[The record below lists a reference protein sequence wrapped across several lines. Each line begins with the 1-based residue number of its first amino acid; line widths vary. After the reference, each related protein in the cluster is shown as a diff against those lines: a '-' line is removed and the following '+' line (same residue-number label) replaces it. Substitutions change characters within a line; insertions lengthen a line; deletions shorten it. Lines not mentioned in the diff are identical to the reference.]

1 MQDLIVVKQLPQIEE
16 HLKELSLEVEQK
28 VENAKSLVCTE
39 ENVTTIKQIRASLNK
54 EFKEVENQRKIVKEQ
69 ILAPYM
75 QFEEI
80 YKMYISDKYK
90 SADNDLKEKI
100 DSTENELKNIK
111 EQEIKDY
118 FEEYKKAN
126 NIDFVAYS
134 QARINVTLSASRKSL
149 KEQAK
154 QFIDKIV
161 DDLKLIDTQEH
172 KTEILVEYKQSL
184 NVSQAI
190 TSVTNRFKAIEEEKK
205 RQEELKRKQLEE
217 AQRRADES
225 IRAQTE
231 ATRQALENFI
241 PKTEEVEETI
251 LQAPV
256 IEEKQEEILT
266 LRFTVKGKR
275 TKLRELKQF
284 LENGGYD
291 YE

>member
-39 ENVTTIKQIRASLNK
+39 ENVTTIKQIRVSLNK

-90 SADNDLKEKI
+90 SADNDLKVKI

-126 NIDFVAYS
+126 NIDFVTYS

-161 DDLKLIDTQEH
+161 DDLKLINTQEH
-172 KTEILVEYKQSL
+172 KTEILVEYKKSL

-241 PKTEEVEETI
+241 PKTEETI

-266 LRFTVKGKR
+266 LRFAVRGTR

>member
-16 HLKELSLEVEQK
+16 HLKELSLDVDKK
-28 VENAKSLVCTE
+28 VENAKNLVCTE

-90 SADNDLKEKI
+90 SADSDLKAKI

-126 NIDFVAYS
+126 NIDFVTYL

-241 PKTEEVEETI
+241 PKTEETI

-266 LRFTVKGKR
+266 LRFTVKGTR